1 MAFDGIVTKQVVL
14 ELKNTLI
21 GGKINKVFEPNK
33 NEIILGIYCNGK
45 NYAFNISISSNNY
58 RMNLTTKS
66 KPNPLNA
73 PNFCMLLRKHLIG
86 SRIVDIYSNCLERIV
101 FIDLESYNELNDL
114 VSKKLVVELMGKHSN
129 VILLNDKNTIIDSL
143 RHLDSF
149 SNSCRDIL
157 PAHEYV
163 NPPAD
168 KLDICKTSLDE
179 FITLAK
185 NEKLSNI
192 IPNSFSGISKTFI
205 LGTLDILKISDTDYS
220 TVDVAELYKYIKNI
234 IEHLGTNKVLVVPI
248 NNKDYTMIL
257 KNNNIKLPDTDC
269 ATEGSL
275 SYNKA
280 IILTQNKHLVANK
293 NEQCSPLQNNM
304 LQTNFFLDDFYNQ
317 KENNE
322 ILVNYKNNLLKLVLS
337 ALKKIT
343 KKVNNINL
351 KLKECE
357 SMDTYRIYG
366 ELITSNLYRINNS
379 MNVSFISLEN
389 YYDNNNL
396 IQIPLDK
403 SISPSY
409 NARKYFKK
417 YNKLKNTL
425 EIVSKQKLEA
435 TKELDY
441 LESIIYEL
449 ESATSTSELEE
460 IDLEISENVLFKN
473 TQKNSNVKKN
483 KVNKRKVHDEYEPI
497 TYNVDG
503 FTLYVGKNN
512 KQNDYI
518 TTKLGKNEDLW
529 LHTKD
534 IRGSHCLLK
543 CNGENVKQ
551 HTIIACA
558 QIAAF
563 HSKAKLSSNVP
574 VDYSFIKNVK
584 KPSGSKPGMVIYTNN
599 KTLYVDPKEI

>member
-14 ELKNTLI
+14 ELKGALV
-21 GGKINKVFEPNK
+21 GGKVNKVFEPNK

-45 NYAFNISISSNNY
+45 NYALNISISSNNY
-58 RMNLTTKS
+58 RMNLTTNA

-73 PNFCMLLRKHLIG
+73 PNFCMLLRKHLVG
-86 SRIVDIYSNCLERIV
+86 ARITDIYSNCLERIV
-101 FIDLESYNELNDL
+101 FINFEAYNELNDL

-129 VILLNDKNTIIDSL
+129 VILLNDKNIIIDSL

-149 SNSCRDIL
+149 SNSYRDIL

-168 KLDICKTSLDE
+168 KLDICKIGLDE
-179 FITLAK
+179 FTQLME
-185 NEKLSNI
+185 NNKLSNI

-205 LGTLDILKISDTDYS
+205 LNILDVLKISDDDYS
-220 TVDVAELYKYIKNI
+220 YENIAELYKYIKDI
-234 IEHLGTNKVLVVPI
+234 IENLGTDNVLATSI
-248 NNKDYTMIL
+248 NDKDYTMIL
-257 KNNNIKLPDTDC
+257 KSHGDI
-269 ATEGSL
+269 
-275 SYNKA
+275 
-280 IILTQNKHLVANK
+280 
-293 NEQCSPLQNNM
+293 
-304 LQTNFFLDDFYNQ
+304 LQTNFFLDDFYSM

-322 ILVNYKNNLLKLVLS
+322 VTINYKNNLLKLVLS

-343 KKVNNINL
+343 KKVNNINV

-357 SMDTYRIYG
+357 NMDTYRIYG
-366 ELITSNLYRINNS
+366 ELITSNLYRINNNI
-379 MNVSFISLEN
+379 NVDYIEIEN

-396 IQIPLDK
+396 IRIPLDK

-409 NARKYFKK
+409 NAKKYFKK

-425 EIVSKQKLEA
+425 EIVSKQKADA

-441 LESIIYEL
+441 LESIVYEL
-449 ESATSTSELEE
+449 EGATSTSELEE
-460 IDLEISENVLFKN
+460 IDVEISENVLFKN
-473 TQKNSNVKKN
+473 SQKNSNVKKN
-483 KVNKRKVHDEYEPI
+483 KVNKRKAHDEYEPI
-497 TYNVDG
+497 AYNVDG

-529 LHTKD
+529 FHTKD

-543 CNGENVKQ
+543 CNGEKVQ
-551 HTIIACA
+551 EHTIIACA
-558 QIAAF
+558 EIAAF
-563 HSKAKLSSNVP
+563 HSKAKLSSNIP
-574 VDYSFIKNVK
+574 VDYCFIKNVK
-584 KPSGSKPGMVIYTNN
+584 KPSGSKPGMVVYINN
-599 KTLYVDPKEI
+599 KTLYVNPKQN

>member
-1 MAFDGIVTKQVVL
+1 MAFDGIITKQIVL

-45 NYAFNISISSNNY
+45 NYALNISISSNNY
-58 RMNLTTKS
+58 RMNLTTNS

-86 SRIVDIYSNCLERIV
+86 SRITDIYSTSLERIV
-101 FIDLESYNELNDL
+101 FINIEGYNELNDL
-114 VSKKLVVELMGKHSN
+114 VSKKLVIELMGKHSN
-129 VILLNDKNTIIDSL
+129 VILLNDKNIIIDSL

-157 PAHEYV
+157 PAHDYI
-163 NPPAD
+163 NPPSD
-168 KLDICKTSLDE
+168 KLDICNISLDE
-179 FITLAK
+179 FVALIRNDK
-185 NEKLSNI
+185 ISNI
-192 IPNSFSGISKTFI
+192 IPNIFNGISKTFI
-205 LGTLDILKISDTDYS
+205 FNILDILNISDTNYS
-220 TVDVAELYKYIKNI
+220 YDDITKLYKYIKDI
-234 IEHLGTNKVLVVPI
+234 IKSLGSNDVLVTSI
-248 NNKDYTMIL
+248 NSKDYTIIL
-257 KNNNIKLPDTDC
+257 KKHED
-269 ATEGSL
+269 
-275 SYNKA
+275 
-280 IILTQNKHLVANK
+280 ILQA
-293 NEQCSPLQNNM
+293 
-304 LQTNFFLDDFYNQ
+304 NFFLDDFYNK
-317 KENNE
+317 KENDE
-322 ILVNYKNNLLKLVLS
+322 VLINYKNNLLKLVLS

-357 SMDTYRIYG
+357 TMDTYRIYG
-366 ELITSNLYRINNS
+366 ELITSNLYRINN
-379 MNVSFISLEN
+379 NINISSICLEN

-396 IQIPLDK
+396 IEIPLDK

-409 NARKYFKK
+409 NAKKYFKK

-425 EIVSKQKLEA
+425 EIVGKQKSEA

-441 LESIIYEL
+441 LESIVYEL
-449 ESATSTSELEE
+449 EGANSIPELKE
-460 IDLEISENVLFKN
+460 IDIEISENVLFKN
-473 TQKNSNVKKN
+473 NVKNSNVKKN
-483 KVNKRKVHDEYEPI
+483 KINKRKVHDEYEPI

-529 LHTKD
+529 FHTKD

-543 CNGENVKQ
+543 CNAEEIKE
-551 HTIIACA
+551 HTIISCA
-558 QIAAF
+558 EIAAF
-563 HSKAKLSSNVP
+563 YSKAKLSSNVP
-574 VDYSFIKNVK
+574 VDYCFIKNVK

-599 KTLYVDPKEI
+599 KTLYVNPKKI

>member
-1 MAFDGIVTKQVVL
+1 MAFDGIVTRQVVL
-14 ELKNTLI
+14 ELKNALI

-45 NYAFNISISSNNY
+45 NYALNISISSNNY
-58 RMNLTTKS
+58 RMNLTTNN

-73 PNFCMLLRKHLIG
+73 PNFCMLLRKHLVG
-86 SRIVDIYSNCLERIV
+86 TRITDIYSNCLERIV
-101 FIDLESYNELNDL
+101 FINLEGYNELNDL
-114 VSKKLVVELMGKHSN
+114 VNKKLVIELMGKHSN
-129 VILLNDKNTIIDSL
+129 VILLNDKNIIIDSL

-157 PAHEYV
+157 PAHEYI
-163 NPPAD
+163 NPPSD
-168 KLDICKTSLDE
+168 KLDICQISLDE
-179 FITLAK
+179 FI
-185 NEKLSNI
+185 KLSNNNILSSI

-205 LGTLDILKISDTDYS
+205 LNALKTLKISDTNYS
-220 TVDVAELYKYIKNI
+220 TDDINRLYEYIKNI
-234 IEHLGTNKVLVVPI
+234 IENLGTNKVVTVSI
-248 NNKDYTMIL
+248 SDKDYTMIL
-257 KNNNIKLPDTDC
+257 KSHEDI
-269 ATEGSL
+269 
-275 SYNKA
+275 
-280 IILTQNKHLVANK
+280 
-293 NEQCSPLQNNM
+293 
-304 LQTNFFLDDFYNQ
+304 LQTNFFLDDFYKQ
-317 KENNE
+317 KENDE
-322 ILVNYKNNLLKLVLS
+322 VTINYKNNLLKLVLS
-337 ALKKIT
+337 SLKKIT

-357 SMDTYRIYG
+357 NMDTYRIYG
-366 ELITSNLYRINNS
+366 ELITSNLYRINNNI
-379 MNVSFISLEN
+379 NVSSICLEN

-396 IQIPLDK
+396 LEIPLDK

-409 NARKYFKK
+409 NAKKYFKK

-425 EIVSKQKLEA
+425 EIVSEQKLEA
-435 TKELDY
+435 NKELDY

-449 ESATSTSELEE
+449 EGATSISELEE
-460 IDLEISENVLFKN
+460 IDIEISENVLFKN
-473 TQKNSNVKKN
+473 NIKNSYIKKN

-503 FTLYVGKNN
+503 FTLFVGKNN

-529 LHTKD
+529 FHTKD

-543 CNGENVKQ
+543 CNGSDVKE
-551 HTIIACA
+551 HTIISCA
-558 QIAAF
+558 EIAAF

-574 VDYSFIKNVK
+574 VDYCFIKNVK

-599 KTLYVDPKEI
+599 KTLNVNPKEI

>member
-14 ELKNTLI
+14 ELKSTLI

-45 NYAFNISISSNNY
+45 NYALNISISSNNY
-58 RMNLTTKS
+58 RMNLTTNA

-73 PNFCMLLRKHLIG
+73 PNFCMLLRKHLVG
-86 SRIVDIYSNCLERIV
+86 SRITDIYSNSLERIV
-101 FIDLESYNELNDL
+101 FINLEGYNELNDL
-114 VSKKLVVELMGKHSN
+114 VTKKLVIELMGKHSN
-129 VILLNDKNTIIDSL
+129 VILLNDKNIIIDSL

-168 KLDICKTSLDE
+168 KLDICQISLDD
-179 FITLAK
+179 FFKLI
-185 NEKLSNI
+185 NNNVLSNI

-205 LGTLDILKISDTDYS
+205 LTALEILNISDTNYS
-220 TVDVAELYKYIKNI
+220 IDDITILYKYIRNI
-234 IEHLGTNKVLVVPI
+234 IENLGTNEVFTISV
-248 NNKDYTMIL
+248 NDKDYTSIL
-257 KNNNIKLPDTDC
+257 KNHED
-269 ATEGSL
+269 
-275 SYNKA
+275 
-280 IILTQNKHLVANK
+280 V
-293 NEQCSPLQNNM
+293 
-304 LQTNFFLDDFYNQ
+304 LQTNFFLDDFYKQ
-317 KENNE
+317 KETTE
-322 ILVNYKNNLLKLVLS
+322 VTINYKNNLLKLVLS

-357 SMDTYRIYG
+357 NMDTYRIYG
-366 ELITSNLYRINNS
+366 ELITSNLYRINNNI
-379 MNVSFISLEN
+379 NVSSICLEN

-396 IQIPLDK
+396 VEIPLDK

-409 NARKYFKK
+409 NAKKYFKK

-435 TKELDY
+435 NYELDY

-449 ESATSTSELEE
+449 EGATSISELEE
-460 IDLEISENVLFKN
+460 IDIEISENILFRN
-473 TQKNSNVKKN
+473 NIKNSNVKKN

-529 LHTKD
+529 FHTKD

-543 CNGENVKQ
+543 CNGTTVKE
-551 HTIIACA
+551 HTIVSCA
-558 QIAAF
+558 EIAAF

-574 VDYSFIKNVK
+574 VDYCFIKNVK

-599 KTLYVDPKEI
+599 KTLYVNPKEI

>member
-33 NEIILGIYCNGK
+33 NEIIIGIYCSGK
-45 NYAFNISISSNNY
+45 NYALNISISSSNY
-58 RMNLTTKS
+58 RMNLTTNS

-73 PNFCMLLRKHLIG
+73 PNFCMLLRKHLLG
-86 SRIVDIYSNCLERIV
+86 SRITDIYSNCLERIV

-114 VSKKLVVELMGKHSN
+114 VSKKLVIELMGKHSN
-129 VILLNDKNTIIDSL
+129 VILLNDKNIIIDSL

-157 PAHEYV
+157 PAHEYI

-168 KLDICKTSLDE
+168 KLDICKIELDR
-179 FITLAK
+179 FINLVK

-192 IPNSFSGISKTFI
+192 IPNSFSGISKAFI
-205 LGTLDILKISDTDYS
+205 LSTLDILKISDTDYS
-220 TVDVAELYKYIKNI
+220 AKDVANLYKYIKDI
-234 IEHLGTNKVLVVPI
+234 IQNLGTNNVLAVPI
-248 NNKDYTMIL
+248 NNKDYTMVYKSNGVAYTSRPKCAPYNKTITYIQ
-257 KNNNIKLPDTDC
+257 NQQFVADTD
-269 ATEGSL
+269 
-275 SYNKA
+275 
-280 IILTQNKHLVANK
+280 
-293 NEQCSPLQNNM
+293 EQCSPLQNNM

-317 KENNE
+317 KEGNE

-366 ELITSNLYRINNS
+366 ELITSNLYRIDNS
-379 MNVSFISLEN
+379 INVSSISLEN
-389 YYDNNNL
+389 YYDNNSL
-396 IQIPLDK
+396 IEIPLDK

-409 NARKYFKK
+409 NAKKYFKK

-425 EIVSKQKLEA
+425 EIVGKQKLEA

-473 TQKNSNVKKN
+473 TQKNSSVKKN

-497 TYNVDG
+497 TYNVDD

-529 LHTKD
+529 FHTKN

-543 CNGENVKQ
+543 CNGENVME

-574 VDYSFIKNVK
+574 VDYCFIKNVK
-584 KPSGSKPGMVIYTNN
+584 KPSGSKPGMVVYFNN
-599 KTLYVDPKEI
+599 KTLYVNPKES

>member
-1 MAFDGIVTKQVVL
+1 MAFDGIITKQVVL

-45 NYAFNISISSNNY
+45 NYALNISISSNNY
-58 RMNLTTKS
+58 RMNLTTNA

-73 PNFCMLLRKHLIG
+73 PNFCMLLRKHLVG
-86 SRIVDIYSNCLERIV
+86 ARITDIYSNCLERIV
-101 FIDLESYNELNDL
+101 FINLEGYNELNDL

-129 VILLNDKNTIIDSL
+129 VILLNDKNIIIDSL

-168 KLDICKTSLDE
+168 KLDICKISLKN
-179 FITLAK
+179 FIKLVDK
-185 NEKLSNI
+185 NKLSNI
-192 IPNSFSGISKTFI
+192 VPNSFSGISKSFI
-205 LGTLDILKISDTDYS
+205 LYSLDVLNISDSDYS
-220 TVDVAELYKYIKNI
+220 NEDIIRLYEYIKSI
-234 IEHLGTNKVLVVPI
+234 IENLGTDGVLAVSI
-248 NNKDYTMIL
+248 NGKDYTMIL
-257 KNNNIKLPDTDC
+257 NSDAQKGIYHIGRPKCDPYK
-269 ATEGSL
+269 E
-275 SYNKA
+275 
-280 IILTQNKHLVANK
+280 I
-293 NEQCSPLQNNM
+293 
-304 LQTNFFLDDFYNQ
+304 NFFLDDFYKQ
-317 KENNE
+317 REDTE
-322 ILVNYKNNLLKLVLS
+322 VLTNYKNNLLKLVLS

-357 SMDTYRIYG
+357 NMETYRIYG

-379 MNVSFISLEN
+379 INVSSISLEN

-396 IQIPLDK
+396 VEIPLDK

-409 NARKYFKK
+409 NAKKYFKR

-425 EIVSKQKLEA
+425 EIVTKQKLEA

-449 ESATSTSELEE
+449 EGATSISELEE
-460 IDLEISENVLFKN
+460 IDIEISENVLFKN

-529 LHTKD
+529 FHTKD

-543 CNGENVKQ
+543 CNGEKVKE

-558 QIAAF
+558 EITAF
-563 HSKAKLSSNVP
+563 YSKAKLSSNVP
-574 VDYSFIKNVK
+574 VDYCFIKNVK

-599 KTLYVDPKEI
+599 KTLYVNPKEI

>member
-1 MAFDGIVTKQVVL
+1 MAFDGIVTRQVVL
-14 ELKNTLI
+14 ELKGTLI
-21 GGKINKVFEPNK
+21 GGKVNKVFEPNK

-45 NYAFNISISSNNY
+45 NYALNISISSNNY
-58 RMNLTTKS
+58 RMNLTTNA

-86 SRIVDIYSNCLERIV
+86 SRITDISSDCLERIV
-101 FIDLESYNELNDL
+101 FINFEGYNELNDL

-129 VILLNDKNTIIDSL
+129 VILLNDKNIIIDSL

-168 KLDICKTSLDE
+168 KLDICKIGLDE
-179 FITLAK
+179 FTHLMK
-185 NEKLSNI
+185 NDKLSNI
-192 IPNSFSGISKTFI
+192 LPNSFSGISKTFI
-205 LGTLDILKISDTDYS
+205 LNTLDVLKISDNDYS
-220 TVDVAELYKYIKNI
+220 TKDISMLYTYIKDVIKN
-234 IEHLGTNKVLVVPI
+234 LGTDKVLAFPI
-248 NNKDYTMIL
+248 NDKDYTVIL
-257 KNNNIKLPDTDC
+257 KKNPEKCISNVQ
-269 ATEGSL
+269 
-275 SYNKA
+275 
-280 IILTQNKHLVANK
+280 TQDL
-293 NEQCSPLQNNM
+293 PLQQTEDLYFSLFTFNLQYNN
-304 LQTNFFLDDFYNQ
+304 LQTNFFLDDFYNK

-322 ILVNYKNNLLKLVLS
+322 VIINYKNNLLKLVLS

-343 KKVNNINL
+343 KKVNNINV

-366 ELITSNLYRINNS
+366 ELITSNLYRINN
-379 MNVSFISLEN
+379 NINADYIEVEN

-396 IQIPLDK
+396 IRITLDK

-409 NARKYFKK
+409 NAKKYFKK

-425 EIVSKQKLEA
+425 EIVSTQKLEA

-483 KVNKRKVHDEYEPI
+483 KINKRKVHNEYEPI

-529 LHTKD
+529 FHTKD

-543 CNGENVKQ
+543 CNGEKVKE

-558 QIAAF
+558 EIAAF

-574 VDYSFIKNVK
+574 VDYCFIKNVK
-584 KPSGSKPGMVIYTNN
+584 KPSSSKPGMVIYTNN
-599 KTLYVDPKEI
+599 KTLYVEPKQN

>member
-1 MAFDGIVTKQVVL
+1 MAFDGIITKQVVL
-14 ELKNTLI
+14 ELKSTLV

-45 NYAFNISISSNNY
+45 NYALNISISSNNY
-58 RMNLTTKS
+58 RMNLTTNA
-66 KPNPLNA
+66 KPNPFNA
-73 PNFCMLLRKHLIG
+73 PNFCMLLRKHLVG
-86 SRIVDIYSNCLERIV
+86 ARITDIYSNCLERIV
-101 FIDLESYNELNDL
+101 FINLEGYNELNDL
-114 VSKKLVVELMGKHSN
+114 VSKKLVIELMGKHSN
-129 VILLNDKNTIIDSL
+129 VILLNDKNIIIDSL

-168 KLDICKTSLDE
+168 KLDICKIGLDE
-179 FITLAK
+179 FTHLMK
-185 NEKLSNI
+185 NDKLSNI

-205 LGTLDILKISDTDYS
+205 LNTLSRLDISDTNYSTQDITNLYEHIKDIIDNLGTSNVLTTSINAKDYS
-220 TVDVAELYKYIKNI
+220 I
-234 IEHLGTNKVLVVPI
+234 VLE
-248 NNKDYTMIL
+248 NHKDI
-257 KNNNIKLPDTDC
+257 
-269 ATEGSL
+269 
-275 SYNKA
+275 
-280 IILTQNKHLVANK
+280 
-293 NEQCSPLQNNM
+293 
-304 LQTNFFLDDFYNQ
+304 LQTNFFLDDFYNK
-317 KENNE
+317 KENDEVTN
-322 ILVNYKNNLLKLVLS
+322 NYKNNLLKLVLS

-343 KKVNNINL
+343 KKVNNINM

-357 SMDTYRIYG
+357 NMETYRIYG

-379 MNVSFISLEN
+379 INVSSISLEN

-396 IQIPLDK
+396 VEIPLDK

-409 NARKYFKK
+409 NAKKYFKR

-425 EIVSKQKLEA
+425 EIVTKQKLEA

-449 ESATSTSELEE
+449 EGATSISELEE
-460 IDLEISENVLFKN
+460 IDIEISENVLFKN

-529 LHTKD
+529 FHTKD

-543 CNGENVKQ
+543 CNGEKIKE

-558 QIAAF
+558 EITAF
-563 HSKAKLSSNVP
+563 YSKAKLSSNVP
-574 VDYSFIKNVK
+574 VDYCFIKNVK

-599 KTLYVDPKEI
+599 KTLYVNPKEI